1 MGEGW
6 TQELSVLD
14 SQIYCEPKIKYF
26 FPSDSMK
33 KTKRQPQTGRW
44 YSQHI
49 LTVNTLVPR
58 FYTKF
63 PNSKLAL
70 SHLSFAGHFPNNR
83 LIPGISPQGNF
94 HNSPPSNLI
103 PLKIQV
109 YLGHG
114 YFFYLLATTNA
125 LSLKTSVLKFSFKQI
140 YWPHF
145 SDSSTSLETQVAHSN
160 ALNTGIPLYHS
171 LAL

>member
-1 MGEGW
+1 MDTGTLCTCLSDLLW
-6 TQELSVLD
+6 TKNKVF
-14 SQIYCEPKIKYF
+14 F

-33 KTKRQPQTGRW
+33 KTKRQTQTGRW

-58 FYTKF
+58 FYAKF
-63 PNSKLAL
+63 PNSKSAL

-94 HNSPPSNLI
+94 HNSLPSNLI

-114 YFFYLLATTNA
+114 YFFYLWPLPMPCLWKP
-125 LSLKTSVLKFSFKQI
+125 LSWNF
-140 YWPHF
+140 
-145 SDSSTSLETQVAHSN
+145 
-160 ALNTGIPLYHS
+160 PLSRYIDHIS
-171 LAL
+171 QTP